1 LGYSA
6 LPGMHE
12 QSAIRPS
19 IQTQHLQSG
28 LARDLLSTHSKHS
41 LTPGM
46 NLQTELD
53 AISSWGHLCS
63 SCGPSSTTSTH
74 KPFIFPLSRS
84 FHQYKTALST
94 DQTFPSE
101 TTGLQMVVSSTPASS
116 TAGKCLY
123 LLKNALNH

>member
-1 LGYSA
+1 
-6 LPGMHE
+6 MHE

-53 AISSWGHLCS
+53 AISSWG
-63 SCGPSSTTSTH
+63 PSFMQQLR
-74 KPFIFPLSRS
+74 PFIDDKYS
-84 FHQYKTALST
+84 
-94 DQTFPSE
+94 QTFHIPSFS
-101 TTGLQMVVSSTPASS
+101 LLSSV
-116 TAGKCLY
+116 
-123 LLKNALNH
+123 